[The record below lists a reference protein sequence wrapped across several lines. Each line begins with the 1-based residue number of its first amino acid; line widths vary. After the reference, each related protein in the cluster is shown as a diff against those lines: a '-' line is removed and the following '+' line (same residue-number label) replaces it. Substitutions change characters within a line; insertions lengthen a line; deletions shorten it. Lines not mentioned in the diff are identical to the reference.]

1 MTCVVHAIYLYCVFK
16 INGIYLKIV
25 QETILQ
31 QVSFKLLKKLFCNC
45 KNVS

>member
-25 QETILQ
+25 KETILQ
-31 QVSFKLLKKLFCNC
+31 QFSFKLLKELLCNF
-45 KNVS
+45 K